1 MIRYRYNE
9 DNKERNEMNT
19 AKLRNWKIVNMGDY
33 YKLSGDIYNDSRKEF
48 TDGETV
54 ITSKLKSIDFDLHV
68 ASTMNT
74 FYELQ
79 K

>member
-1 MIRYRYNE
+1 
-9 DNKERNEMNT
+9 MNT